1 MKLNLC
7 EKSRK
12 ALEEITTAEDL
23 NMEAADFYN
32 KYLSDGSEPLSKT
45 EIHSIM
51 NQDRCTEEEAYY
63 SYFLEAYDLDA
74 DYEEIKKIEKN
85 SQINEMKKLD
95 IGDYIE
101 NPYYQQIKPQEK
113 KLNGWELV
121 YKQYQP
127 YQGFVYDD
135 TEVSGMNFNEKTF
148 FGYFPSFF
156 RFLTAVQNGKVW
168 MSITPHEINT
178 MKEGISKA
186 KGHICVY
193 GLGLGYFPFM
203 CALKEDVKQIDIIEK
218 DQNIIDLFTSLILP
232 QFPHQEKIKIIK
244 DDAYHYAEAK
254 MNKDKVDFAFVDLWH
269 QPEDGL
275 YMYLKMKRFEKINHG
290 TEFCYWVEK
299 SILIMMRRCL
309 LILLRE
315 ELSGTT
321 DADYLKGSSPI
332 DSVVNKMHFY
342 LKDTVIDTPESLYT
356 LLSDDSLKKIAY
368 SLL

>member
-186 KGHICVY
+186 NGHICV
-193 GLGLGYFPFM
+193 
-203 CALKEDVKQIDIIEK
+203 
-218 DQNIIDLFTSLILP
+218 
-232 QFPHQEKIKIIK
+232 
-244 DDAYHYAEAK
+244 
-254 MNKDKVDFAFVDLWH
+254 
-269 QPEDGL
+269 
-275 YMYLKMKRFEKINHG
+275 
-290 TEFCYWVEK
+290 
-299 SILIMMRRCL
+299 
-309 LILLRE
+309 
-315 ELSGTT
+315 
-321 DADYLKGSSPI
+321 
-332 DSVVNKMHFY
+332 
-342 LKDTVIDTPESLYT
+342 
-356 LLSDDSLKKIAY
+356 
-368 SLL
+368 